1 MLVGS
6 PSDEGV
12 ERFVSVFVHHP
23 SSLHDVHLMCT
34 SSLQLSL
41 FPVLSVLLFSLFL
54 LSYSYKRMERTGNS
68 ESGRRE
74 EEERE
79 QENGLYG
86 LLTASPPSRS

>member
-34 SSLQLSL
+34 SYLQLSL
-41 FPVLSVLLFSLFL
+41 FPVLSVLSLPPL
-54 LSYSYKRMERTGNS
+54 LLL
-68 ESGRRE
+68 
-74 EEERE
+74 
-79 QENGLYG
+79 QENGEN
-86 LLTASPPSRS
+86 REQ